1 MNKKSVFYTHSAAI
15 TALFV
20 MGNAVIN
27 LPVKNADEY
36 TFFSYLVTSLLS
48 VATILIL
55 TPLANWVFG
64 EEVGNTGRFKKII
77 IFIFCLLTAVFA
89 LFCAGDAF
97 LNFGKFVG
105 EILIASSEKAV
116 IFLIFFAVSVFF
128 VLRRQEDILKFA
140 LLGFWFCLLFV
151 LFFFLGAAENYDMR
165 NIFIF
170 SLPDFKTAVS
180 QAKPYFFNPFLPV
193 LLIPVYQALVFRK
206 IRKTALVLG
215 AVSGYVMLGLCIL
228 GTLLLFGP
236 ELAGRLDYPYA
247 SAVSTVT
254 VGRIFTRM
262 DGFSYIIY
270 FVSSLIKVTV
280 CSFIIR
286 SCLEKMNR
294 IFN

>member
-1 MNKKSVFYTHSAAI
+1 MNKKAVFYTHSAAI
-15 TALFV
+15 TAIFI

-36 TFFSYLVTSLLS
+36 TFFSYLLTSLFS
-48 VATILIL
+48 VAAILIL

-64 EEVGNTGRFKKII
+64 EDGENTGILKKIVV
-77 IFIFCLLTAVFA
+77 FIFCFSAAVFA
-89 LFCAGDAF
+89 IFCAGDAF
-97 LNFGKFVG
+97 LDFGNFAK
-105 EILIASSEKAV
+105 EILIASSEKGV
-116 IFLIFFAVSVFF
+116 IFLIFLAVSVFF
-128 VLRRQEDILKFA
+128 VSRRQEDILKFA
-140 LLGFWFCLLFV
+140 LLGFWFCFLFI
-151 LFFFLGAAENYDMR
+151 LFFFFGAAENYDMR

-170 SLPDFKTAVS
+170 SLPDLKTTFS
-180 QAKPYFFNPFLPV
+180 QAKPYFLNPFLPT
-193 LLIPVYQALVFRK
+193 LLIPVYQAFVFRK
-206 IRKTALVLG
+206 IRKTALVFG
-215 AVSGYVMLGLCIL
+215 AVSGYVMLGLCVL
-228 GTLLLFGP
+228 GSLLLFGP

-254 VGRIFTRM
+254 VGRIFTRL

-294 IFN
+294 VFN